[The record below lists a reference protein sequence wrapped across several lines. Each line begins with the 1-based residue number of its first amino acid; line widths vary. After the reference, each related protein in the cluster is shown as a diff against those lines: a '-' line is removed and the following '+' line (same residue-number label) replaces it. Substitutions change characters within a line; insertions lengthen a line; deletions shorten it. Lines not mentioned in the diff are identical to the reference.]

1 MSSYFITTL
10 VTFLTLSYN
19 LFSLFT
25 ILLIT
30 VRFLESFEHNG
41 HVCIVFENLSFNLY
55 ELLRRTHFKGVS
67 LTLIRKLAR
76 QILKTLAFLALPE
89 IDIIHC
95 DLKPENIL
103 FRLPNRSAIKV
114 IDFGSSCHR
123 DRQMYKYIQS
133 RFYRSPEV
141 VLELPYDQAI
151 DMWSLGCILVEMH
164 TGMPLFSGRDEA
176 DQMRRFVALQGPPP
190 HHMLMQSKKTEKFF
204 DVIYPAGS
212 SSPRSGLSSSSSY
225 DQSASGGGDGGV
237 NDAAGGGEGKSG
249 DTQGGEGGGGRSSR
263 DAALNSK
270 GGGNSSKRSNT
281 RKGGGGAGADVDH
294 NDEMSGYASSAIMGG
309 DGSMSDGVAREGKR
323 GGGEDRIVSGGSSSS
338 SSYPLQQQQEYI
350 SDSESDCSIGGGGG
364 GDMYHSGSEN
374 DLEIDRQ
381 QQALFQDVGGFD
393 PNIVDAMELVASNER
408 EGISSRGGGV
418 SEVDLRD
425 HQQLPYDINN
435 EDGKGSDETSNT
447 IMTSTDAVG
456 NRRRRNGSAPRSS
469 SAAMAID
476 SPMAAAA
483 SSSSSSSS
491 SGAGAMPTSS
501 SSSSSSSSTT
511 VFQSKRGG
519 GGNSEL
525 GIQPSLSSSS
535 AASASGAS
543 SSSSMSVGGGV
554 RQQGAEVRR
563 MRRRTADET
572 MDEGTVTTGGA
583 SSSSSR
589 PPQHHPL
596 GAASSSSSSSS
607 SNRHARRGATS
618 GIVVPKPGPIFKI
631 KPAPPPPAPEEGVPP
646 QQVRSEPPVYVD
658 LRDVLGVDTGGPQ
671 GRRRQ
676 ERSGHTT
683 QHYLQF
689 LDLVQRMLAYDP
701 KIRIK
706 PMEALNH
713 PFLRQDIEEAAALA
727 MSASAAQSAMGGGG
741 GGGGMSN
748 PPNLLPQSLHANAT
762 SHVQQPLVSSAVFSS
777 PLVQAP
783 LSHAANAGRAMGAMF
798 GSGGSSSGGGG
809 GKTSN

>member
-1 MSSYFITTL
+1 
-10 VTFLTLSYN
+10 
-19 LFSLFT
+19 
-25 ILLIT
+25 
-30 VRFLESFEHNG
+30 LESFEHNG

-204 DVIYPAGS
+204 DIIYPQWSS
-212 SSPRSGLSSSSSY
+212 SSPRSGLPTSSSQ
-225 DQSASGGGDGGV
+225 DFGDI
-237 NDAAGGGEGKSG
+237 NDTEGKTGEG
-249 DTQGGEGGGGRSSR
+249 EGGRSSK
-263 DAALNSK
+263 DARSRRTTQHPSK
-270 GGGNSSKRSNT
+270 
-281 RKGGGGAGADVDH
+281 KGTGVGMNESDA
-294 NDEMSGYASSAIMGG
+294 NDEVLMSGTATMG
-309 DGSMSDGVAREGKR
+309 DGSMSDGAA
-323 GGGEDRIVSGGSSSS
+323 GGGKEEISSSF
-338 SSYPLQQQQEYI
+338 LQQQEYI
-350 SDSESDCSIGGGGG
+350 SDSESDCSGGGGS
-364 GDMYHSGSEN
+364 DMYHSGSDNEN
-374 DLEIDRQ
+374 LDSERHQ
-381 QQALFQDVGGFD
+381 VYNEVGGFD

-408 EGISSRGGGV
+408 DGPSSNGIV
-418 SEVDLRD
+418 DVDLTRD
-425 HQQLPYDINN
+425 HNQQQLTFDT
-435 EDGKGSDETSNT
+435 EEGKGGDDS
-447 IMTSTDAVG
+447 DAVG
-456 NRRRRNGSAPRSS
+456 NRRRRNGSVPRSS
-469 SAAMAID
+469 SAAMSDIN
-476 SPMAAAA
+476 SPMASA
-483 SSSSSSSS
+483 SSSSSS
-491 SGAGAMPTSS
+491 SGAGAMPSMHSS
-501 SSSSSSSSTT
+501 SLSSTTANTIGNSNTTTT
-511 VFQSKRGG
+511 VFQSKRLTGAVTG
-519 GGNSEL
+519 AVAGAVAVGE
-525 GIQPSLSSSS
+525 GIQSTIGIASNSSIGGLLVSSNSSTMATSSSS
-535 AASASGAS
+535 TS
-543 SSSSMSVGGGV
+543 SGV
-554 RQQGAEVRR
+554 RPVTTEVRR

-572 MDEGTVTTGGA
+572 MEEVSNNTSIHTG
-583 SSSSSR
+583 SSSSNR
-589 PPQHHPL
+589 PPQHT
-596 GAASSSSSSSS
+596 GTGVTSSSSSSSS
-607 SNRHARRGATS
+607 SNRHGHARRGA
-618 GIVVPKPGPIFKI
+618 GGGLALPKPGPIFRV
-631 KPAPPPPAPEEGVPP
+631 KPAPPQPPPEEGAPP
-646 QQVRSEPPVYVD
+646 QRAEPPVYVD

-701 KIRIK
+701 KVRIK

-727 MSASAAQSAMGGGG
+727 LQAQTAQAMMGGGG
-741 GGGGMSN
+741 SGSIG
-748 PPNLLPQSLHANAT
+748 PPPPSLHIHAS
-762 SHVQQPLVSSAVFSS
+762 SHVQQPLVTSATFSS
-777 PLVQAP
+777 PIVQAP

-798 GSGGSSSGGGG
+798 GNTQNSGGGSSSSSSSGGG